1 MDGILVGTLLFCL
14 LVYGFITGFDDG
26 RDRWKKVGKNGG

>member
-1 MDGILVGTLLFCL
+1 MEGAVVGTILFVL

-26 RDRWKKVGKNGG
+26 SDDFGRPSR